1 MRQLFKNRYRLAFLC
16 LSGSALLAGCATYTD
31 PVREGNLSIER
42 VSSQRADVGYVYVRE
57 ESGKYRV
64 RGTVKKRFS
73 SRGPIPGH
81 VHISLI
87 DPAGEIL
94 SDTPVRYKRK
104 SVKSRSADFHLQLA
118 SEPPTGSTLRVTH
131 HRASH
136 GHTL

>member
-1 MRQLFKNRYRLAFLC
+1 MRQLFKNRYRLAVLC
-16 LSGSALLAGCATYTD
+16 LSGNSLLAGCATYTD
-31 PVREGNLSIER
+31 PVRKGSLSIER
-42 VSSQRADVGYVYVRE
+42 VSSQRADVGYVYVRD

-64 RGTVKKRFS
+64 RGTVKKRFL

-81 VHISLI
+81 VHITLI

-94 SDTPVRYKRK
+94 SDIPVRYMRK
-104 SVKSRSADFHLQLA
+104 SVKSRSADFHLELA

-131 HRASH
+131 HPTSH